1 MKLGLDLGG
10 SYGSVATAMYIPEE
24 HKTRY
29 RSLLSSI
36 EKTKADGVDVLI
48 VEEPRVLGTSYDD
61 IITNLGLISENKL
74 LLAISPPR

>member
-36 EKTKADGVDVLI
+36 EKTKADGVDVL
-48 VEEPRVLGTSYDD
+48 LW
-61 IITNLGLISENKL
+61 KL
-74 LLAISPPR
+74 